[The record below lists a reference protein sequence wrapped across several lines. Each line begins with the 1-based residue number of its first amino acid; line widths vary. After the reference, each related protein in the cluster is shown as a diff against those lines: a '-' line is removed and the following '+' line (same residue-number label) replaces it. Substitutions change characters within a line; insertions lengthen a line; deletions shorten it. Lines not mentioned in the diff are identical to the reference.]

1 MMDRLSET
9 GSPDPLHLNLD
20 LSPPCFIINPPL
32 FFFSHESD
40 IADGS
45 LRAWQFRTFANLVGD
60 YYVAPS
66 FLNAVADHLVKN
78 ALIDAGSFDPQTR
91 VPLILGIWGGKGQ
104 GKSFQTELAL
114 RKLGAEC
121 VVMSAGEMEDEW
133 AGVPGKRIRERYR
146 AAADLGR
153 VRGKLTALII
163 NDIDAGAGVFKDTQ
177 RTVNTQMVIATL
189 MAACD
194 DPNHVPGPGDWRVA
208 VDGVVKVPHHRRVPI
223 ILTGNDL
230 SRLFAPLLR
239 DG

>member
-1 MMDRLSET
+1 MRERETRGDSHSLVPPSRLDGVRARREQGSLQARDRGRGRLQ
-9 GSPDPLHLNLD
+9 GRPGAGL
-20 LSPPCFIINPPL
+20 PPL
-32 FFFSHESD
+32 FPSSITPSLTNLAHFPPARSISHETD

-45 LRAWQFRTFANLVGD
+45 LRGWQFRTFANLVGD

-66 FLNAVADHLVKN
+66 FMNAVADHLVKN
-78 ALIDAGSFDPQTR
+78 ALVDAGSFDKQTR

-153 VRGKLTALII
+153 VRGKLTALVI

-177 RTVNTQMVIATL
+177 RTGKRMERER
-189 MAACD
+189 
-194 DPNHVPGPGDWRVA
+194 HG
-208 VDGVVKVPHHRRVPI
+208 
-223 ILTGNDL
+223 
-230 SRLFAPLLR
+230 
-239 DG
+239 